1 MTAVATGRK
10 ILIVDDEP
18 DLVATCVRLLRRAGY
33 EPLVALN
40 GREAM
45 EFVDAEHPDLV
56 LTDLRLPGADGLAVL
71 RHARRGVRK
80 IPVILFT
87 AFASEAS
94 RSQALQEGAAA
105 YLPKPFSLAELRA
118 AVEQALAE
126 SAQPPNGHGV

>member
-1 MTAVATGRK
+1 MTAVASRRK

-56 LTDLRLPGADGLAVL
+56 LTDLRLPEADGLAVL

-105 YLPKPFSLAELRA
+105 YLPKPFSLTELRA